1 MDIIEIISSRRNIKN
16 FKSDPVNA
24 EQMNKWL
31 QAATMAP
38 NHKLTEPWEVYWVG
52 EETRAQL
59 NHKTNFFNAPIVIV
73 VISKHG
79 ANELETK
86 ENALATACF
95 VQNFNLAAWAEGVG
109 TFWSSMAMAP
119 KMREILDVP
128 SNYEVIGIFGV
139 GYPEEVNA
147 PRDRMAI
154 QQKMKYLS

>member
-1 MDIIEIISSRRNIKN
+1 MIEIISTRRNIKN
-16 FKSDPVNA
+16 FKPDPVNV
-24 EQMNKWL
+24 EQMNTWL

-52 EETRAQL
+52 EETRAKL

-86 ENALATACF
+86 ENAIATACF
-95 VQNFNLAAWAEGVG
+95 VQNFILSAWAEGVG

-119 KMREILDVP
+119 KMREILGVP
-128 SNYEVIGIFGV
+128 SDYEVIGIFGV

-147 PRDRMAI
+147 PRERIAI
-154 QQKMKYLS
+154 QQKMKHLS

>member
-16 FKSDPVNA
+16 FKSDPVNV
-24 EQMNKWL
+24 EQMNTWL

-52 EETRAQL
+52 EETRAKL

-79 ANELETK
+79 ANEMETK
-86 ENALATACF
+86 ENAIATACF

-119 KMREILDVP
+119 KMRDILDVP
-128 SNYEVIGIFGV
+128 SDYEVIGIFGV

-147 PRDRMAI
+147 PRERIAI
-154 QQKMKYLS
+154 QQKMKHLS